1 MGQGVVRRVRPRG
14 TFALGSGR
22 RDFLST
28 VELRGDGGVE
38 VAGGEGTEEERAGGR
53 QEVGRRG
60 SRRGRRT
67 LAGGSRSNFLKPCHV
82 LQS

>member
-1 MGQGVVRRVRPRG
+1 MGHGVVQRVRPIG

-53 QEVGRRG
+53 FEVG
-60 SRRGRRT
+60 RRGRRT

>member
-1 MGQGVVRRVRPRG
+1 MGQGVVWRVRPRG

-38 VAGGEGTEEERAGGR
+38 VAGGEGTEEEGAGGL
-53 QEVGRRG
+53 EVVRRR
-60 SRRGRRT
+60 SRSWRT
-67 LAGGSRSNFLKPCHV
+67 LAGRSRTIFSKPCHV
-82 LQS
+82 LLS

>member
-1 MGQGVVRRVRPRG
+1 M
-14 TFALGSGR
+14 
-22 RDFLST
+22 
-28 VELRGDGGVE
+28 ELRGDGGVE

-53 QEVGRRG
+53 QEVGRRR

>member
-1 MGQGVVRRVRPRG
+1 MGKGVVWRVRPRG
-14 TFALGSGR
+14 IFALGSGG

-53 QEVGRRG
+53 QEVGRRR

-82 LQS
+82 L